1 MADTI
6 KIGSLDISAFKVGSS
21 DCKIYL
27 GSTLLYPTATPAPKW
42 IATYSDTHIES
53 AQCNSSSSISNNEIT
68 KTDLVD
74 IVIGDCVTGISFFA
88 FSGATSL
95 ENVTFGNSI
104 ASLNIS
110 AFQNCE
116 SLTSIDLPDSVTTIG
131 ANTFRDCINLTT
143 VNIGTGITTIDGSS
157 FQSCS
162 SLTSVTINATT
173 PPTLG
178 SMAFESTNN
187 CPIFVPAASLSAY
200 QTAWSTYASRIQA
213 IPVPT
218 PTYQWV
224 LYNEGDTVP
233 STTFYG
239 VKLYGLELNGEIDFS
254 VDGHTGVAFIYDYA
268 NSEWTALDMA
278 SYDPI
283 DISGYFDGD
292 NCYTILFSDIGY
304 GGMSVEHPAVGEQFE
319 FDVDLYEEHVPT
331 LQWVT
336 FNNGDTISSDLDVY
350 GVSGISQDLLDTYGS
365 SGSYIQFARSKI
377 YIEFYIYNS
386 DLSYCSDGSRLAT
399 DQMEIIFSNRGC
411 SDFINQGAR
420 VSGTIQLY
428 IYA

>member
-1 MADTI
+1 MADSI
-6 KIGSLDISAFKVGSS
+6 KIGSLDISAFKVGQS
-21 DCKIYL
+21 DCQIYL

-42 IATYSDTHIES
+42 LATYSDTHIES

-104 ASLNIS
+104 ASLNIC

-143 VNIGTGITTIDGSS
+143 VNIGSGITTIDGSS

-178 SMAFESTNN
+178 YMAFDNTNY
-187 CPIFVPAASLSAY
+187 CPIYVPSGSVDTYKAASG
-200 QTAWSTYASRIQA
+200 WSDYASRIQA
-213 IPVPT
+213 IPPT

-224 LYNEGDTVP
+224 SYNEGDTVP
-233 STTFYG
+233 STIFYG
-239 VKLYGLELNGEIDFS
+239 VKLYTGLGLDNYELNFS
-254 VDGHTGVAFIYDYA
+254 FDEYTGVGFNYDY
-268 NSEWTALDMA
+268 SSDEWTALDME
-278 SYDPI
+278 SFDPI

-304 GGMSVEHPAVGEQFE
+304 GGMPVSYPITGEQFE
-319 FDVDLYEEHVPT
+319 FDIDLYE
-331 LQWVT
+331 Q
-336 FNNGDTISSDLDVY
+336 I
-350 GVSGISQDLLDTYGS
+350 
-365 SGSYIQFARSKI
+365 
-377 YIEFYIYNS
+377 
-386 DLSYCSDGSRLAT
+386 
-399 DQMEIIFSNRGC
+399 
-411 SDFINQGAR
+411 
-420 VSGTIQLY
+420 
-428 IYA
+428 